1 MSFFVPIAWFISGFA
16 GFILALY
23 AYNEDRPKRRVLLAA
38 ISAPLL
44 VFFAVGALAIVWY
57 VWVASKNGGDILP
70 TPH

>member
-38 ISAPLL
+38 ISAPPLL
-44 VFFAVGALAIVWY
+44 FFAVGVIAIAWY
-57 VWVASKNGGDILP
+57 LSVARRNGGDILP